1 MHILIEKPDTLEYLS
16 SNGQWTKDPVG
27 GKCFPSTR
35 MAVRAAKQEAI
46 GRFSVVWHI
55 PATNQF
61 VNLAHGRGTGAP
73 EGEILVQD

>member
-1 MHILIEKPDTLEYLS
+1 MYILIEKPETLEYLS
-16 SNGQWTKDPVG
+16 TNGRWTKDPIG

-46 GRFSVVWHI
+46 DRFSVVRYI
-55 PATNQF
+55 PNTNQF

-73 EGEILVQD
+73 EVLAQV